1 MFDITSPALHRGPI
15 RVLSPAS
22 FTLAPGSMTAVVG
35 PNGAGKSTLLRA
47 IAGLSAE
54 TVTVRRG
61 RETLPRRAIG
71 FLPQAFAVTSTLS
84 VTDCILLGRREDLGW
99 RVPHAALEEAR
110 GLLRRFGLGDLADRP
125 MCSLSGG
132 QQQRVLLVQRL
143 FRNPA
148 LLLLDEPTSALDLH
162 HQLSALSMIRSH
174 ARESGMAVIVAL
186 HDLTL
191 AARFCDRVLVLA
203 GGAVVRNDRPAAA
216 FTGRLI
222 EDHWQVTPEFLTAR
236 DGGLVVVPHA
246 ME

>member
-1 MFDITSPALHRGPI
+1 MFDVTSPALYRGPV

-47 IAGLSAE
+47 IAGLSRE
-54 TVTVRRG
+54 TVTVRKG

-71 FLPQAFAVTSTLS
+71 FLPQAFAVASTLS

-99 RVPHAALEEAR
+99 RVPHGALEEAR
-110 GLLRRFGLGDLADRP
+110 GLLRRFDLGDLADRP

-162 HQLSALSMIRSH
+162 HQLAALSMIRVH
-174 ARESGMAVIVAL
+174 ARDSGMAVIVAL

-191 AARFCDRVLVLA
+191 AARFCDRALVLA
-203 GGAVVRNDRPAAA
+203 GGAVVRDDRPAAA
-216 FTGRLI
+216 FAGRLI
-222 EDHWQVTPEFLTAR
+222 EDHWQVTPEFLKAR

-246 ME
+246 MR